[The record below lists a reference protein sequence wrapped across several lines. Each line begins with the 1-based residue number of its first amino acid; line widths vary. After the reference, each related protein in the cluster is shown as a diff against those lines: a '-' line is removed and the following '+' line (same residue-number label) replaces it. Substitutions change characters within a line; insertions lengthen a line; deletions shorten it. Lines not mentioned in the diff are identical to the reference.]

1 MLDFLKLNRKKFNC
15 KELANYCSKI
25 NCDFCN
31 EDLFVE
37 NDSFYIL
44 YDYFICFDCKENKEQ
59 HYNNMVLIDR
69 LNYSIEQKPL
79 VWKCNECEQKLGG
92 GHKWYVYK
100 NNIDFCMNC
109 VSNKDDLY
117 NLLME
122 KCQFISND
130 INYCCIDRLS
140 PILLNVK
147 YDDDKDNFD
156 VPNEIQNLI
165 TEEKDNNFL
174 NSIGCFVFCD
184 LDKNNSL
191 LKWTIFEDYMGI
203 DFYNASTALAIKC
216 EFPYPIASC
225 CEDDHG
231 RISFDVIY
239 NSFEDYK
246 KDLSLWIKPSENEL
260 KKQTEKNK
268 KFLKEG
274 ECSDENC
281 LLGSKSFSEY
291 IRFKKDLSFYFG

>member
-15 KELANYCSKI
+15 KELENYCDKI
-25 NCDFCN
+25 NCIFCN
-31 EDLFVE
+31 KDIFIE
-37 NDSFYIL
+37 NNSFYKLYDSF
-44 YDYFICFDCKENKEQ
+44 ICCDCKENKEY

-79 VWKCNECEQKLGG
+79 VWKCDECEQKLGG

-100 NNIDFCMNC
+100 ENMDFCINC

-117 NLLME
+117 NLLM
-122 KCQFISND
+122 KKFVFISNN
-130 INYCCIDRLS
+130 INYCCIERS
-140 PILLNVK
+140 GQILLNVK

-156 VPNEIQNLI
+156 VPNEIQDLI

-174 NSIGCFVFCD
+174 DFIGCFVFCD
-184 LDKNNSL
+184 LDVNDSL
-191 LKWTIFEDYMGI
+191 LKWTIFEDYMRM
-203 DFYNASTALAIKC
+203 DFFNALTALAIKC

-225 CEDDHG
+225 CADDHG
-231 RISFDVIY
+231 RISFNVIY

-246 KDLSLWIKPSENEL
+246 KDLNLWIKPSEDEF
-260 KKQTEKNK
+260 KKQTEKNIK
-268 KFLKEG
+268 ILNKG
-274 ECSDENC
+274 ECSEENC

-291 IRFKKDLSFYFG
+291 IRFKKDLTFYFG